1 MNPDILERV
10 LSCDSLPTLPAVG
23 VRVLELTSDENV
35 SIRDIAQT
43 IQNDQALA
51 AKVVR
56 TVNSS
61 FFGLRR
67 PCTSINQA
75 IVMLGLSAVKTL
87 ALGFSLVS
95 TISGQEGEGSFDFP
109 AYWRRSLYSGI
120 GARVI
125 AREARV
131 GGEEE
136 CFLGG
141 LLQDVGVVALY
152 RTLGAEY
159 GALLARAA
167 GNHRVLA
174 ELERTHLEIQH
185 GDVGAMLAARWKLP
199 DELVMPIKYHE
210 RPSAAPVAHLA
221 RVRAVALGNTAADV
235 LTADEAA
242 GPLSR
247 FVSRAKEWFGIPP
260 GRAEEILTGIT
271 AATREVSSLL
281 SVDPGDIADAAA
293 IVRRARER
301 LATMSLPAEEEVS
314 AAKPEERDP
323 VTGLPARIPFD
334 RTLVAAFE
342 QARAGMTPLTLVF
355 VEVQGLE
362 EMARTHGAAA
372 AEGALRAA
380 GSALAEEF
388 RGAGGLAFRHGP
400 SMLAVVAAKAD
411 RVVVERAAEAAR
423 RRIVATPVEVQGAG
437 VPKRLAVSVSAG
449 LAWVDG
455 FTLGKFRDVGEL
467 ASFAESALHAA
478 RLAGRN
484 TLRVYAPAPPAA
496 AA

>member
-210 RPSAAPVAHLA
+210 RPNAAPAAHLP
-221 RVRAVALGNTAADV
+221 RVRAVALGNIAADV
-235 LTADEAA
+235 LMAPEPA
-242 GPLSR
+242 GPLLR
-247 FVSRAKEWFGIPP
+247 FCTRAEEWFGLGR
-260 GRAEEILTGIT
+260 GRAEEILKNI
-271 AATREVSSLL
+271 AQATREVSRLL
-281 SVDPGDIADAAA
+281 EVNAGKIPDAEE
-293 IVRRARER
+293 ILRRAQER
-301 LATMSLPAEEEVS
+301 LRQITLPAEAEDQTPDEPADRD
-314 AAKPEERDP
+314 AA
-323 VTGLPARIPFD
+323 TGLAGRQTFD

-342 QARAGMTPLTLVF
+342 QCRTGAAPLSLAL
-355 VEVQGLE
+355 VEVMGLE
-362 EMARTHGAAA
+362 EMARTHGPAA
-372 AEGALRAA
+372 AEA
-380 GSALAEEF
+380 ALAMAAASLRDEF
-388 RGAGGLAFRHGP
+388 RIVGGHAFRHGLAT
-400 SMLAVVAAKAD
+400 LAVVTARGD
-411 RVVVERAAEAAR
+411 RTAVERAAEAAR
-423 RRIVATPVEVQGAG
+423 RRIVGTLVQVGG
-437 VPKRLAVSVSAG
+437 KRLAVGVSAG
-449 LAWVDG
+449 LVWVDG
-455 FTLGKFRDVGEL
+455 LTLGKFADAGEL
-467 ASFAESALHAA
+467 AAFTDSALRAA
-478 RLAGRN
+478 KLAGRN
-484 TLRVYAPAPPAA
+484 TLRVYVPTPPAA